1 MMQPSPSFSE
11 GHSTR
16 KLEVLKTDV
25 VEPER
30 KEPWKISNEHLLLIF
45 EKGFAIELGI
55 PETFL
60 RASPSIVGNL
70 TGPPC
75 IPHGRSHRP
84 SKVIVKAVMPGPNW
98 SFGYHGRRNA
108 AASVSICQ

>member
-45 EKGFAIELGI
+45 EKGFSPLSLASRK
-55 PETFL
+55 PSCVPL
-60 RASPSIVGNL
+60 RVL
-70 TGPPC
+70 
-75 IPHGRSHRP
+75 
-84 SKVIVKAVMPGPNW
+84 
-98 SFGYHGRRNA
+98 
-108 AASVSICQ
+108 